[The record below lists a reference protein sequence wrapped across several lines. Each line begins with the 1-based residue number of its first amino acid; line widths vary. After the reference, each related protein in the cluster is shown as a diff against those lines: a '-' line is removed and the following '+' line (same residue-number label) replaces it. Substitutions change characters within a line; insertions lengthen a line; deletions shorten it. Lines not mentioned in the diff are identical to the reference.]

1 MGKINRAASP
11 HLKRT
16 RHDAKRPDLPAAPAR
31 AGIAALAGVVCL
43 AIACAMLASS
53 PPVDDLEKKF
63 LNPPDSAKPRV
74 LWMWMGS
81 NVSKDGI
88 SRDLE
93 ALKAAGFGGATMFS
107 LADTTTPWPGPIG
120 KSPTPEIIAFS
131 EPWWKLVRYAAEE
144 ARGLGLD
151 FGMANGPGYESSG
164 GPWVTPEFSMQEI
177 CWSQKPVY
185 GPGTFRGALARPE
198 VDAHANMPFPV
209 FNPETGKIEKPA
221 IDARRT
227 YYRDIAVLAVPAEGV
242 VAEGQVLDLSS
253 KMRAG
258 GELVWD
264 APAGVWTVY
273 RFGHTTTGALCQPA
287 EWKATGLECD
297 KMNVEAVS
305 FHLKHV
311 LGELKSHLGDLIGT
325 GFTHLHFDSYE
336 AGTPTWTPWMRE
348 EFKARRG
355 YDVTPW
361 LPALAGRL
369 VVSNARTEKFRA
381 DFERTIQDLYRDVY
395 FATAAQMI
403 REAGLKFMCEPYGG
417 PWRVDEVVPS
427 VDRVMTEFWTGGGSF
442 NAAELEPMFQGM
454 RRGGQTLLEAEAFTG
469 SPEFSQW
476 KETPA
481 WLKPVGDAAF
491 LAGINS
497 LSLHRFVHQPW
508 EDRWRPGNAMGQW
521 GTHFDRTQTW
531 WEPGKAWVKYLQRC
545 QAMLQ
550 AGRVAAEALND
561 FAVEDVR
568 GGVTLKSRHRISGQA
583 DLYFVVNLAQD
594 GGSARCVFSVAG
606 RQPELWDPVWGTVR
620 DLDEFQ
626 TKDGRTVVP
635 LSFAPGQS
643 FFIVFR
649 KLPEEKKARVKNS
662 PEVKTVVE
670 LEGPWAVAFDPKW
683 GGPEKPVSFGKLED
697 WTGREEPGVKYY
709 SGTASYR
716 KAFDLLAVNAPGK
729 PVFEVDLGVVNHLA
743 HVTIN
748 GKDLGVVWCA
758 PWRVTVPAGLLKA
771 KENQLIIEVTNVWAN
786 RLIGD
791 EQEPPDCIWSP
802 GHQGFGGFLQ
812 EFPDWFLKGKPRP
825 SRGRRT
831 FTTWNYFSKT
841 SPLVPSGLLG
851 PVRIAQ
857 EE

>member
-1 MGKINRAASP
+1 
-11 HLKRT
+11 
-16 RHDAKRPDLPAAPAR
+16 
-31 AGIAALAGVVCL
+31 
-43 AIACAMLASS
+43 
-53 PPVDDLEKKF
+53 
-63 LNPPDSAKPRV
+63 
-74 LWMWMGS
+74 
-81 NVSKDGI
+81 
-88 SRDLE
+88 
-93 ALKAAGFGGATMFS
+93 
-107 LADTTTPWPGPIG
+107 
-120 KSPTPEIIAFS
+120 
-131 EPWWKLVRYAAEE
+131 
-144 ARGLGLD
+144 
-151 FGMANGPGYESSG
+151 
-164 GPWVTPEFSMQEI
+164 
-177 CWSQKPVY
+177 
-185 GPGTFRGALARPE
+185 
-198 VDAHANMPFPV
+198 
-209 FNPETGKIEKPA
+209 
-221 IDARRT
+221 
-227 YYRDIAVLAVPAEGV
+227 
-242 VAEGQVLDLSS
+242 
-253 KMRAG
+253 
-258 GELVWD
+258 
-264 APAGVWTVY
+264 
-273 RFGHTTTGALCQPA
+273 
-287 EWKATGLECD
+287 
-297 KMNVEAVS
+297 
-305 FHLKHV
+305 
-311 LGELKSHLGDLIGT
+311 
-325 GFTHLHFDSYE
+325 
-336 AGTPTWTPWMRE
+336 MRE

-361 LPALAGRL
+361 LPVLAGRL

-381 DFERTIQDLYRDVY
+381 DFERTIQDLHRDVY

-427 VDRVMTEFWTGGGSF
+427 LDRVMTEFWTGGGSF

-476 KETPA
+476 KETPS

-497 LSLHRFVHQPW
+497 ISLHRFVHQPW

-561 FAVEDVR
+561 FAVEEAG

-583 DLYFVVNLAQD
+583 DIYFVVNLARV

-606 RQPELWDPVWGTVR
+606 RQPELWDPVWGRVR

-635 LSFAPGQS
+635 LSFAPEQS

-649 KLPEEKKARVKNS
+649 KLPEAKKARARNF
-662 PEVKTVVE
+662 PEVKTIVE
-670 LEGPWAVAFDPKW
+670 LEGPWTVAFDSKW
-683 GGPEKPVSFGKLED
+683 GGPEKPVSFGRLED
-697 WTGREEPGVKYY
+697 WTGREEPGIKYY

-729 PVFEVDLGVVNHLA
+729 PIFEVDLGVVNHLA

-748 GKDLGVVWCA
+748 GKDLGIVWCA
-758 PWRVTVPAGLLKA
+758 PWRLAVPAGLLKA
-771 KENQLIIEVTNVWAN
+771 KENQLVIEVTNVWAN

-791 EQEPPDCIWSP
+791 EQEPADCAWSP

-812 EFPDWFLKGKPRP
+812 EFPEWFLKGKPRP